1 MEAYDDGDGEIE
13 FAEFQEMVTEM
24 RSFKEAGIKN
34 SLEEA
39 HFLESTSGDI
49 YMFRVVAMVEKYV
62 PYKNIGMRRK
72 QMKQAKGTP
81 KGAAPFSRFIGDA
94 QVKLEMKYRSHY
106 LFGNLSKNT
115 FPAPVELSWDIHL
128 DTKPQDNGLM
138 VLAKAEQGN
147 MILECG
153 NIVAVRFGITK
164 RNPETIQLL
173 DAFVGEMH
181 ANMVTD
187 EHLDICSQLAYQ
199 DEAKLLT

>member
-72 QMKQAKGTP
+72 QMKQAKGRVEDHRQHNLDQG
-81 KGAAPFSRFIGDA
+81 KVR
-94 QVKLEMKYRSHY
+94 RSHA
-106 LFGNLSKNT
+106 NK
-115 FPAPVELSWDIHL
+115 
-128 DTKPQDNGLM
+128 
-138 VLAKAEQGN
+138 
-147 MILECG
+147 CG
-153 NIVAVRFGITK
+153 CL
-164 RNPETIQLL
+164 P
-173 DAFVGEMH
+173 
-181 ANMVTD
+181 
-187 EHLDICSQLAYQ
+187 
-199 DEAKLLT
+199 